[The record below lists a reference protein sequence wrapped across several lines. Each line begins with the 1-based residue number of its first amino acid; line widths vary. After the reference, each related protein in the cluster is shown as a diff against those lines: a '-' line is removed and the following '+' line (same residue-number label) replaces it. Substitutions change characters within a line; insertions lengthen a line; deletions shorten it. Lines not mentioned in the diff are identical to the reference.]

1 MRRGLLYLA
10 LISFASMTAEAE
22 VISSEQA
29 GGYIGGTETV
39 CGTVAS
45 VTFSAALVGF
55 PTFLDIGGNYPNQDV
70 LVFIWGNQR
79 QGVGQKVG
87 RPEALA
93 GHRVC
98 VTGSISGWHGRPQI
112 FLQDA
117 SQIEKLKD

>member
-10 LISFASMTAEAE
+10 LLSFASMPARAE
-22 VISSEQA
+22 VINSDQA
-29 GGYIGGTETV
+29 ADYIGGTETV

-45 VTFSAALVGF
+45 VTFLASLIGF
-55 PTFLDIGGNYPNQDV
+55 PTFLDIGGTYPNQDL

-87 RPEALA
+87 RPQSLA

-98 VTGSISGWHGRPQI
+98 VTGSISAWHGRPQM

-117 SQIEKLKD
+117 SQIEKPKD